1 MFSKLMF
8 VASNMRLNLM
18 LTDDYYQ
25 TLKNRPASLR
35 NNQIM
40 QLLFKHDRS
49 RNHTRAGQHPPSKLP
64 R

>member
-1 MFSKLMF
+1 MLMF
-8 VASNMRLNLM
+8 VASNMRLNLL
-18 LTDDYYQ
+18 LTDKYHQ
-25 TLKNRPASLR
+25 TLKNRLAGVR

-49 RNHTRAGQHPPSKLP
+49 RNHTSAGQHPPSELP